1 MRRGTSRDSG
11 RSNIGEYERGPW
23 LDRYLE
29 LHPAFVS
36 RHLQIA
42 EGLTLDKQPL
52 REVYKEWMLANPE
65 PFGDPDMN
73 VDMTDL
79 HNLYLHLIK
88 GQGVDEDGSTFHGVG
103 LRPSSG

>member
-1 MRRGTSRDSG
+1 MRRGTSKNSG
-11 RSNIGEYERGPW
+11 RSKVWEYEPGEW
-23 LDRYLE
+23 LDRYSA

-42 EGLTLDKQPL
+42 EGLTLDKLTL
-52 REVYKEWMLANPE
+52 REVYKEWMLANPT

-73 VDMTDL
+73 VDMRDL

-88 GQGVDEDGSTFHGVG
+88 EQGVHEDGSTLHGVG
-103 LRPSSG
+103 IKPASG